1 MGYRM
6 WDIAAAA
13 LRLLPISHIP
23 HPIRATDCGD
33 LVGILGY
40 ANAPKENVMRVS
52 CLQENLAHGLSLVSR
67 AVSTRS
73 ALPVLG
79 NILLAAENGRLKLAA
94 TNLEIGITC
103 WIGAQVEEEGA
114 VTVPARTL
122 VDLVNSLPAEPVG
135 LALTVRTQTLNLRC
149 ARTQANIRHRRA
161 GVPDHALGR
170 DAGDDDPD
178 GSADSGGDRPDRVR
192 RGDRGHP
199 PDPDGV
205 HARFQGQQVS
215 LAAADGYRCR
225 CARRLAEP
233 IEQPLTMII
242 PARALNELLRVSG
255 EGEEGEAVTI
265 KLPAGRNQVLFHLGT
280 VDLVSQLIEGNYPD
294 YGQIIPK
301 SHTTRTVMSVAEFRK
316 ACKTSDIFARESAH
330 TARLKIAPG
339 SELSPGHLTII
350 ASSAET
356 GDNVAELDANV
367 EGQPVEIAFNVRYLL
382 EALNAIDTGQVA
394 LETSGPNSPGRLVPV
409 GRDDFQHV
417 VMPMHIG
424 R

>member
-1 MGYRM
+1 
-6 WDIAAAA
+6 
-13 LRLLPISHIP
+13 
-23 HPIRATDCGD
+23 
-33 LVGILGY
+33 
-40 ANAPKENVMRVS
+40 MRVS

-73 ALPVLG
+73 ALPVLA
-79 NILLAAENGRLKLAA
+79 NILLSAENGRLRLAA

-114 VTVPARTL
+114 ITVPARTL
-122 VDLVNSLPAEPVG
+122 VDLVNSLPAEPVE

-149 ARTQANIRHRRA
+149 ARTQANIK
-161 GVPDHALGR
+161 GI
-170 DAGDDDPD
+170 DAQEFPIMP
-178 GSADSGGDRPDRVR
+178 SAETPGTTILMDSAELREAIAQTVFAAATEDTRPILT
-192 RGDRGHP
+192 
-199 PDPDGV
+199 GV

-215 LAAADGYRCR
+215 LAAADGYRLSVR
-225 CARRLAEP
+225 NARLAEP

-367 EGQPVEIAFNVRYLL
+367 EGQPVEIAFNVRYLM
-382 EALNAIDTGQVA
+382 EVLNVLDAGQVA
-394 LETSGPNSPGRLVPV
+394 LETSTANSPGRLVPI
-409 GRDDFQHV
+409 GRDDFQHI
-417 VMPMHIG
+417 VMPMHLG